1 MFKAVIFDW
10 DGTLA
15 DTRKIVVASF
25 QKALREVDYN
35 IGEAFIEHRIGIG
48 STETF
53 REILRLSGTD
63 FDEALIKRL
72 VEMKVRNEIE
82 MSAEVKLFGGAYELL
97 RSLYGKVKLGMASM
111 SDRKVISHM
120 LKVTM
125 TKRFFTAVL
134 TADDVVNPKPSP
146 EIFLKCARELKCS
159 PEECVVVEDS
169 VFGVEAAENAKIKC
183 IVVLTGVHSRQMLEK
198 SHPDLII
205 NSLKEKHEV
214 LNFIFQ

>member
-35 IGEAFIEHRIGIG
+35 IGDAFIEQRIGIG

-53 REILRLSGTD
+53 REILRSSGTD

-97 RSLYGKVKLGMASM
+97 RSLYGKVKLGLASM
-111 SDRKVISHM
+111 SDRKVIIHM
-120 LKVTM
+120 LKATR

-146 EIFLKCARELKCS
+146 KIFLKCARELKCS
-159 PEECVVVEDS
+159 PEECVIVEDS
-169 VFGVEAAENAKIKC
+169 VFGVEAAKNAKIKC
-183 IVVLTGVHSRQMLEK
+183 IVVLTGVHSREMLEK
-198 SHPDLII
+198 PHPDLII
-205 NSLKEKHEV
+205 NSLKQKHEV
-214 LNFIFQ
+214 LNFVFH